1 MGVYLL
7 SRFASERVKVLLGG
21 EGADEAFAG
30 YGYFASSHRLYPMK
44 GRVARVR
51 DVRQL
56 LNADHGPLRFRGGL
70 IRRNPF
76 SDRVNQQ
83 IYYSLHTYLQTIE
96 NRLDKMSMGAGVEFR
111 VPYLD
116 HHLVEAS
123 LRLPGDMKLKGNIT
137 KYILKK
143 LAERYLP
150 KEQIYRPKVGF
161 STPLNSWIRT
171 DAFRKYVSI
180 LKEERTLKRPYYRE
194 WGILALLSNFE
205 NRPDTFLYSY
215 AGLIWNLLNLE
226 MWIRTFI
233 EEKQSLES

>member
-1 MGVYLL
+1 
-7 SRFASERVKVLLGG
+7 
-21 EGADEAFAG
+21 
-30 YGYFASSHRLYPMK
+30 MK

-123 LRLPGDMKLKGNIT
+123 LRLPGDM
-137 KYILKK
+137 
-143 LAERYLP
+143 
-150 KEQIYRPKVGF
+150 
-161 STPLNSWIRT
+161 
-171 DAFRKYVSI
+171 
-180 LKEERTLKRPYYRE
+180 
-194 WGILALLSNFE
+194 
-205 NRPDTFLYSY
+205 
-215 AGLIWNLLNLE
+215 
-226 MWIRTFI
+226 
-233 EEKQSLES
+233 